1 MRHGREWPPSVKNI
15 RFTEM
20 KLTNKNINGAI
31 ENIRAF
37 FENAKVSRKDVIKI
51 CLVVE
56 EALLRYQEKF
66 GTE

>member
-1 MRHGREWPPSVKNI
+1 MKNI